1 MPLEAMV
8 PRAAE
13 PPGAPLTDQ
22 LTEVLELPET
32 VAVNWKVLPER
43 MLAVVGETLTE
54 VEAGVPGLL
63 GLPPELLLELLEPVA
78 AQPMATTAANRAATT
93 GKDLARGRM
102 AVRTH
107 LGRQEVGDQCG
118 SNRGSR
124 ILDRR
129 EEQGQGPR

>member
-1 MPLEAMV
+1 
-8 PRAAE
+8 
-13 PPGAPLTDQ
+13 
-22 LTEVLELPET
+22 
-32 VAVNWKVLPER
+32 
-43 MLAVVGETLTE
+43 
-54 VEAGVPGLL
+54 
-63 GLPPELLLELLEPVA
+63 LLLELLEPVA

>member
-1 MPLEAMV
+1 MV

-32 VAVNWKVLPER
+32 VAVNWRVLPAR

-54 VEAGVPGLL
+54 VEAGVPALL
-63 GLPPELLLELLEPVA
+63 GLPPELLLPVA
-78 AQPMATTAANRAATT
+78 AQPRATTAANRAATT
-93 GKDLARGRM
+93 GKDLAKGRM

-107 LGRQEVGDQCG
+107 LGRQDFGDQCE

-129 EEQGQGPR
+129 EEEGQ